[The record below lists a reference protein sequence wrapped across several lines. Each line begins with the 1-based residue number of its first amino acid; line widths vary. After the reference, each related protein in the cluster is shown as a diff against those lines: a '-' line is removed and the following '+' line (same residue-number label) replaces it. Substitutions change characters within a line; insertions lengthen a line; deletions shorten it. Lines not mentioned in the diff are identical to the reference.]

1 MRSEADKK
9 NKKTSITMTDSD
21 YEIIEQNANK
31 RGMKISPYM
40 VDIALHADEA
50 LTPEMRARIQ
60 NIVNVACMI
69 VEEVAPDKVN
79 LIREEAGDI
88 WSL

>member
-69 VEEVAPDKVN
+69 VEVVAPDKAN

>member
-60 NIVNVACMI
+60 SIVNVACMI
-69 VEEVAPDKVN
+69 VEEVAPDKAN

>member
-40 VDIALHADEA
+40 VDIAIHADEA